1 MTLRLSTL
9 VALAVAVV
17 AAACGDNGGLSRD
30 EFIQQANE
38 ICQEHRSNI
47 EAAASEI
54 LAGGQMPSPEEF
66 RRLAQETIIPETRQ
80 QLEEIGE
87 FEPPDE
93 FADEVDAYVT
103 GGEEFLNRMEEDP
116 SIIQDPGNAAD
127 VNQAADEIG
136 LSPACR
142 IGPG

>member
-1 MTLRLSTL
+1 MTLRLCTL
-9 VALAVAVV
+9 VALVFAVV

-66 RRLAQETIIPETRQ
+66 GRLAQETIIPELREQ
-80 QLEEIGE
+80 FEEIGE
-87 FEPPDE
+87 LEPPE
-93 FADEVDAYVT
+93 ELADEADAYVT
-103 GGEEFLNRMEEDP
+103 AGQEFLDRMQEEP
-116 SIIQDPGNAAD
+116 SVVQDPGNAAEI
-127 VNQAADEIG
+127 NQAADEAG
-136 LSPACR
+136 LSPACH